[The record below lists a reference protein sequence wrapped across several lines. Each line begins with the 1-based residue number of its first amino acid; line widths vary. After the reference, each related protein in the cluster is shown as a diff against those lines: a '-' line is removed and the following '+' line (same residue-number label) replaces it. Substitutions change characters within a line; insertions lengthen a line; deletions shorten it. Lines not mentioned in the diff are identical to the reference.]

1 MILIGQK
8 PGFLLFCPLN
18 FAVRRGFWPPGTQ
31 NQAVCLP
38 IHHIKFPCKML
49 KMKIRDLSESFAMW
63 MNFYR
68 VSRLAGTPP
77 PK

>member
-8 PGFLLFCPLN
+8 PGFLLFCPLD
-18 FAVRRGFWPPGTQ
+18 FAVRRGFGPPCTQ

-38 IHHIKFPCKML
+38 IHHMKFPCKML

-68 VSRLAGTPP
+68 VSLRPVSPP
-77 PK
+77 LK